1 MRDVATW
8 VVLAAAG
15 TARGNVSVHTD
26 SICVCSIREIRSGG
40 MFQGWNELECVA
52 PPAVPTGKSSLSC
65 HLSVLFQLAIADHW
79 SLRPKTGI
87 SRQQW
92 VIPVLLG
99 SPAQSGSY
107 DAWTALHCVL
117 EAVCHHHLAGATGVS
132 WRSKLGL
139 CYFTWDPAV
148 GEAQWQ

>member
-87 SRQQW
+87 SRQQ
-92 VIPVLLG
+92 
-99 SPAQSGSY
+99 
-107 DAWTALHCVL
+107 CF
-117 EAVCHHHLAGATGVS
+117 AGEPSSV
-132 WRSKLGL
+132 WEL
-139 CYFTWDPAV
+139 
-148 GEAQWQ
+148 

>member
-65 HLSVLFQLAIADHW
+65 HLCALSAGNC
-79 SLRPKTGI
+79 RP
-87 SRQQW
+87 
-92 VIPVLLG
+92 L
-99 SPAQSGSY
+99 
-107 DAWTALHCVL
+107 
-117 EAVCHHHLAGATGVS
+117 VS
-132 WRSKLGL
+132 TPQDRD
-139 CYFTWDPAV
+139 F
-148 GEAQWQ
+148 